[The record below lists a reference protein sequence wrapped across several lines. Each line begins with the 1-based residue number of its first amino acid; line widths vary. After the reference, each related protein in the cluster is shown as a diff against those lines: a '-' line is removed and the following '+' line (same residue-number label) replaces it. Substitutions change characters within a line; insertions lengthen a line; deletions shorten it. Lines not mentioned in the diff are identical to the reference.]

1 MKNISE
7 MSKELLDIILITRK
21 MCYLK
26 VSVVEQKFFGLDNLQ
41 KHFMLNGSDKRNM
54 SPCKMKNELSGYFCK

>member
-1 MKNISE
+1 
-7 MSKELLDIILITRK
+7 

-54 SPCKMKNELSGYFCK
+54 SPCTMKNELTGYFCK